1 MYCRYCGAHIEDT
14 ARFCSACG
22 HETVAETVKKPVN
35 PDSARDEAKSRLA
48 NQILTWG
55 ILSLAFSCT
64 FIFSLLGFIFSFV
77 AKSKV
82 NKYVRQFGQVEYRS
96 RVGRDLSTAGFI
108 VGLILTIFASMYLFV
123 IFAYVWVFLFG
134 L

>member
-1 MYCRYCGAHIEDT
+1 MYCRYCGAQIEDT

-22 HETVAETVKKPVN
+22 QEQMRAQEDIKFSS
-35 PDSARDEAKSRLA
+35 DFEAAKDQLSS
-48 NQILTWG
+48 QILTWG

-64 FIFSLLGFIFSFV
+64 FIFSLIGFIFSFV

-82 NKYVRQFGQVEYRS
+82 KMYVRQFGQVEYRS

-108 VGLILTIFASMYLFV
+108 VGLILTILASMYLFV
-123 IFAYVWVFLFG
+123 IIAYVWVFLFG